1 MNLKDGYILIPSSD
15 HSYSVVRMVKK
26 KAVYNYKS
34 RSYAEFVGD
43 DYLEDGDIVVDALV
57 AE

>member
-1 MNLKDGYILIPSSD
+1 MNLKDGSILIPSSD

-26 KAVYNYKS
+26 KAVYSHKS
-34 RSYAEFVGD
+34 RSYAEFVSD